1 MVYPEEEEG
10 DGLRLPLSP
19 VGQRG
24 YGLDRNRRSSA
35 EDFGSTSEED
45 EMVLHPLESVLK
57 QIRDRSD
64 MGTFRWWSGHGREG
78 GVSAV
83 PAGGVI
89 S

>member
-10 DGLRLPLSP
+10 DSLRLPLAP

-57 QIRDRSD
+57 QIRDR
-64 MGTFRWWSGHGREG
+64 
-78 GVSAV
+78 
-83 PAGGVI
+83 
-89 S
+89 

>member
-10 DGLRLPLSP
+10 DDLRLPLSP

-57 QIRDRSD
+57 QIRDRSESVLLI
-64 MGTFRWWSGHGREG
+64 GQRQPRVALNRSETGHR
-78 GVSAV
+78 
-83 PAGGVI
+83 
-89 S
+89 